1 MDDYQDPFII
11 QPIKTLPH
19 LKRSDYFSP
28 ITLHMDSTF
37 LSDSDDISDISNLD
51 VYDYEY
57 ESSWEDSYI
66 ELFANDK
73 LSRYP
78 YQEPKFLGNEA
89 NSLQVAYSSVDIA
102 RKYVEAKTTSVFCPA
117 SQIILPETKN
127 SSWSSS
133 DSH

>member
-1 MDDYQDPFII
+1 MN
-11 QPIKTLPH
+11 
-19 LKRSDYFSP
+19 
-28 ITLHMDSTF
+28 STF
-37 LSDSDDISDISNLD
+37 LSDSDSLSDISNLED
-51 VYDYEY
+51 YDYDYEY